1 MRIASSGNLPGIG
14 VDRGSSKPLHR
25 QLYESYRDAILEGR
39 LHPGERLPSTRS
51 LAAELRISRTP
62 VLNAFEQLGA
72 EGYLEGR
79 HGSGTYV
86 AGAAPGLN

>member
-1 MRIASSGNLPGIG
+1 MSAPPRGMLPPIA
-14 VDRGSSKPLHR
+14 VDRALRKPLHR
-25 QLYESYRDAILEGR
+25 QIYEGYRDAILERR
-39 LHPGERLPSTRS
+39 LRPGQRLPSTRS
-51 LAAELRISRTP
+51 LAAELRVSRTP

-86 AGAAPGLN
+86 AGTAPGLN